1 MFNKTPSLLSVD
13 FTQNGIVEMAGTER
27 ALLGFFL
34 AKMHKIDPDVL
45 VVSLNA
51 CSKFVFYIANVFYYC
66 FFLVFLI

>member
-1 MFNKTPSLLSVD
+1 MFNKTLLLLLVD
-13 FTQNGIVEMAGTER
+13 LTQNGIVEIAGTER

-51 CSKFVFYIANVFYYC
+51 CSKLIFYIANVFYYC
-66 FFLVFLI
+66 FFVFLI